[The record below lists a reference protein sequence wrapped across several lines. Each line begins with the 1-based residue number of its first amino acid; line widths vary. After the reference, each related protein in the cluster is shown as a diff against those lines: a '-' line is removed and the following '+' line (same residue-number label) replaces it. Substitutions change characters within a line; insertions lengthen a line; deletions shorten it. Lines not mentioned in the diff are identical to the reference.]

1 MANPFDAFGYT
12 VNKLKVDDKGC
23 RTSEQV
29 ARGEPLLVLP
39 LHRCWTASI
48 VDTECPQVAQA
59 LAKAAARHPD
69 SDLQAARTKIAL
81 HLIWESRQLQV
92 GPEVAKAS
100 TQEHR
105 RKHLELLGGPKG
117 HQKSETLLAWGRR
130 DLDSLQGSFWFEE
143 AHRRQEEIL
152 ADLHSLLADLGPQ
165 VAAALGL
172 IQNSE
177 EAASVLQGEIP
188 RGSVEV
194 YAWARWI
201 LQERGLQF
209 LAAGGDALEVL
220 APGLELVPRNASGGN
235 GVLRLERR
243 EGSPALVLSADRSL
257 QAGEDVT
264 LWHKGFACSQG
275 FRLLMGVDDLKAP
288 EKTGDTE
295 PIRVDVSNPW
305 ESVEVLLRLPVSAK
319 NTSENAQLW
328 QIIEALEAALQA
340 SRPWQGDQLMPGDS
354 LPPDYGWRRVEVLQK
369 DQQPETTLPSEED
382 ELLEVQVRLPLS
394 ASVPT
399 SEALQ
404 QLGLLICADVERM
417 QKVMKEEK
425 GVLDPLGP
433 QACTRRALVHLARTL
448 QWILEDYP
456 SHAGADARQ
465 LSRSAA
471 RKEVKSLLPRRVRG
485 LLLVAAERQL
495 IVEASAEIWK
505 ALEAMEAAPGS
516 SKTATAAV
524 STEAAEAAED
534 TFYALDWDDGDVD
547 EAKDVA
553 VPAARFRSR
562 EGSVSPSKSRSK
574 AEGVTSQT
582 GATWEDLA
590 LEPLLGFSLPVLC
603 DVLWR
608 VEPALPPAYSQG
620 LRPLKPGYVEESEN
634 TGMIFPPVPKLYERQ
649 PSPVQRRKVEEG
661 AVKET
666 AIQTAIDNS
675 LPSTAA
681 SLRWGF
687 LELPGGATPN
697 LEVIVALVDIG
708 CEDRL
713 MYFSNQLVVQQ
724 KYLTRFSS
732 GQHPGTTGSAPAKIA
747 AYDVLVIPL
756 EGWLSSSTPEQL
768 CIDLVGALQAL
779 VTEMGQS
786 VLRVVL
792 LSSLSIGPGSS
803 TYRRDTVNPP
813 AAALGVVRS
822 ARAELPQLPIL
833 WLDTDAE
840 DGITFQ
846 EQMMYEVDLALPPGG
861 HPNPTSLERAQCLM
875 AHNRDVVYR
884 QGRRWLPRLDLS
896 PNMPVYSGR
905 VVPQLPPHVT
915 ETGVALVT
923 GGVGGIG
930 LAAAE
935 ALVEL
940 GMKRLVLTSRQG
952 VLPNDQGAE
961 QRVQAL
967 KSAGAAVFLHASD
980 VAKESSIRELLES
993 IQDNYGPLRIV
1004 VHASGTVEDRPF
1016 IEQDAEA
1023 FHKVFEP
1030 KALGAWYLHRHTLDE
1045 KLHSFI
1051 LCSSVAVSRG
1061 SSGQANYAAAN
1072 AYLDELARLRVAH
1085 ELPAVSIQWPAV
1097 APWLEEPEEG
1107 PVAQVWNG
1115 VPTGLEKKTSTSSIS
1130 LTVVRQVVKLSVLGI
1145 KPIEPVQA
1153 VLPGAYLSA
1162 TSPTVRSL
1170 LHPLLARSHHKERDE
1185 NSIGLATDK
1194 PGHRIPISGAKLCL
1208 QLT

>member
-1 MANPFDAFGYT
+1 MIASDAILAFG
-12 VNKLKVDDKGC
+12 K
-23 RTSEQV
+23 
-29 ARGEPLLVLP
+29 
-39 LHRCWTASI
+39 
-48 VDTECPQVAQA
+48 
-59 LAKAAARHPD
+59 
-69 SDLQAARTKIAL
+69 
-81 HLIWESRQLQV
+81 
-92 GPEVAKAS
+92 
-100 TQEHR
+100 
-105 RKHLELLGGPKG
+105 
-117 HQKSETLLAWGRR
+117 
-130 DLDSLQGSFWFEE
+130 
-143 AHRRQEEIL
+143 EEIL

-288 EKTGDTE
+288 EKTGQEPPTPTVSGVSLCSGDTE

-404 QLGLLICADVERM
+404 QLGLLI
-417 QKVMKEEK
+417 
-425 GVLDPLGP
+425 L
-433 QACTRRALVHLARTL
+433 HLARTL

-534 TFYALDWDDGDVD
+534 A
-547 EAKDVA
+547 
-553 VPAARFRSR
+553 
-562 EGSVSPSKSRSK
+562 
-574 AEGVTSQT
+574 
-582 GATWEDLA
+582 
-590 LEPLLGFSLPVLC
+590 
-603 DVLWR
+603 
-608 VEPALPPAYSQG
+608 
-620 LRPLKPGYVEESEN
+620 
-634 TGMIFPPVPKLYERQ
+634 
-649 PSPVQRRKVEEG
+649 
-661 AVKET
+661 
-666 AIQTAIDNS
+666 
-675 LPSTAA
+675 
-681 SLRWGF
+681 
-687 LELPGGATPN
+687 
-697 LEVIVALVDIG
+697 VIVALVDIG

-833 WLDTDAE
+833 
-840 DGITFQ
+840 
-846 EQMMYEVDLALPPGG
+846 
-861 HPNPTSLERAQCLM
+861 AQCLM

-1023 FHKVFEP
+1023 FHK
-1030 KALGAWYLHRHTLDE
+1030 ALLLSNTL
-1045 KLHSFI
+1045 
-1051 LCSSVAVSRG
+1051 V
-1061 SSGQANYAAAN
+1061 
-1072 AYLDELARLRVAH
+1072 
-1085 ELPAVSIQWPAV
+1085 
-1097 APWLEEPEEG
+1097 
-1107 PVAQVWNG
+1107 
-1115 VPTGLEKKTSTSSIS
+1115 
-1130 LTVVRQVVKLSVLGI
+1130 
-1145 KPIEPVQA
+1145 
-1153 VLPGAYLSA
+1153 
-1162 TSPTVRSL
+1162 
-1170 LHPLLARSHHKERDE
+1170 
-1185 NSIGLATDK
+1185 
-1194 PGHRIPISGAKLCL
+1194 
-1208 QLT
+1208 